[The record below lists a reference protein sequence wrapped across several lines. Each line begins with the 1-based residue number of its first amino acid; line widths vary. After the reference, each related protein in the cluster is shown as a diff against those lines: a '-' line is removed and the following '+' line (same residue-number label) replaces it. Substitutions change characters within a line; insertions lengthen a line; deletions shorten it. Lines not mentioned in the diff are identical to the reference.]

1 MKHRSVMI
9 FLAFTS
15 ICTMIF
21 FASNSFAA
29 LLIDDFSNTATTAL
43 SWKQKNFDSNQTVA
57 QINDQVE
64 ITIGGSSSG
73 PDFSAGLRSK
83 FELKG
88 DFDIRIKFQLLDWPA
103 ANGVRAGIQYGSK
116 DFPGNGQVVR
126 QSVGAGEPPNPK
138 ENFVT
143 NFQEVGSMDVTF
155 IPQGATIGG
164 LRLQREGSVMT
175 GYYSISYGT
184 WNLIDSHDYSATG
197 ALGEWVGI
205 GLAAWS
211 HTTLI
216 GSEGEIIS
224 PVFSGQDVK
233 VAFDNLNITYDTMRD
248 MHHPVPVPPS
258 LLLLAPGL
266 AGLIAARRRFK
277 K

>member
-9 FLAFTS
+9 FLVFAS
-15 ICTMIF
+15 ICTTIF
-21 FASNSFAA
+21 CASNSFAA

-43 SWKQKNFDSNQTVA
+43 SWKQKSTDSNQTVA

-64 ITIGGSSSG
+64 ITIGKDSSG
-73 PDFSAGLRSK
+73 AYFGAGIRSK

-88 DFDIRIKFQLLDWPA
+88 DFDIRVKFQLLDWPA
-103 ANGVRAGIQYGSK
+103 TNGVRAGIQYGSR
-116 DFPGNGQVVR
+116 DLSGIGQVVR
-126 QSVGAGEPPNPK
+126 QSVGTGEPPYEK

-143 NFQEVGSMDVTF
+143 NFQEVDSMDVTL
-155 IPQGATIGG
+155 IQQEATEGA
-164 LRLQREGSVMT
+164 LRLKRVGSVMT
-175 GYYSISYGT
+175 GYYSTADDI
-184 WNLIDSHDYSATG
+184 WNFIDSHDYSATG
-197 ALGEWVGI
+197 ALGEWVDI
-205 GLAAWS
+205 GLFAWS

-216 GSEGEIIS
+216 DSNGNTIS

-248 MHHPVPVPPS
+248 IHHPVPVPPS